1 MEQRKKKLIIIQ
13 IVFFAIGLSIIIY
26 TYIFKE
32 KKNSEIISLENVKK
46 IDEQFKKNQNLTEDV
61 FFNIKYSGLD
71 LAGNRYILL
80 AKEAIAR
87 KTNEELVDMKFV
99 EVTFYF
105 KDDTTLNV
113 KSNSG
118 IYNNKTLDMIFI
130 DNVEA
135 LYEGSRLTA
144 GKADYSNSNSFLTIS
159 DNVRVIDDKGIVAA
173 DKLLFDI
180 KKQNLNIVSVNNKIN
195 ANINL
200 K

>member
-1 MEQRKKKLIIIQ
+1 MIDRKKKLIIIQ
-13 IVFFAIGLSIIIY
+13 VIFFVIGLSVVVY
-26 TYIFKE
+26 TYYLKEE
-32 KKNSEIISLENVKK
+32 KKSEIISLESIKK
-46 IDEQFKKNQNLTEDV
+46 IDNQLKKSQNIDEDV

-80 AKEAIAR
+80 AKEAISS
-87 KTNEELVDMKFV
+87 KINEDLVDMKFV

-113 KSNSG
+113 KSNLG
-118 IYNNKTLDMIFI
+118 LYNNKTLDMIFKE
-130 DNVEA
+130 NVVA
-135 LYEGSRLTA
+135 LYEDSKLTA
-144 GKADYSNSNSFLTIS
+144 EKADYSNSNSFLTIS
-159 DNVRVIDDKGIVAA
+159 DNVIVTDDKGIIAA

>member
-13 IVFFAIGLSIIIY
+13 IVFFAIGLSVIMY

-32 KKNSEIISLENVKK
+32 KKNSEIILSENVKK
-46 IDEQFKKNQNLTEDV
+46 IDEQLKKNQDLAEDV

-118 IYNNKTLDMIFI
+118 LYNNKTLDMIFK

-159 DNVRVIDDKGIVAA
+159 ENVKVVDNKGVVAA

>member
-1 MEQRKKKLIIIQ
+1 MINRNKKLIIIQ
-13 IVFFAIGLSIIIY
+13 LIFFLIGLSVVVY
-26 TYIFKE
+26 TYYLKE
-32 KKNSEIISLENVKK
+32 EKQNEIVSLENIKK
-46 IDEQFKKNQNLTEDV
+46 IDDQLKQSQNNDEDV

-80 AKEAIAR
+80 AKEAKNSKI
-87 KTNEELVDMKFV
+87 NEELVDMKFV

-105 KDDTTLNV
+105 KDDTILNV

-118 IYNNKTLDMIFI
+118 LYNNKTLDMIFKE
-130 DNVEA
+130 NVVA
-135 LYEGSRLTA
+135 LYEGSKLTA
-144 GKADYSNSNSFLTIS
+144 EKADYSNSNSFLTIS
-159 DNVRVIDDKGIVAA
+159 DNVVIIDDKGVVAA

>member
-13 IVFFAIGLSIIIY
+13 IVFFAIGLSVIMY

-32 KKNSEIISLENVKK
+32 KKNSEIILLENVKK
-46 IDEQFKKNQNLTEDV
+46 IDEQLKKNQELTEDV

-80 AKEAIAR
+80 AKEATAR

-118 IYNNKTLDMIFI
+118 LYNNKTLDMIFK

-159 DNVRVIDDKGIVAA
+159 DNVRVVDNKGVVAA

>member
-13 IVFFAIGLSIIIY
+13 IVFFAIGLSVIMY

-32 KKNSEIISLENVKK
+32 KKNSEIILSENVKK
-46 IDEQFKKNQNLTEDV
+46 IDEQLKKNQDLAEDV

-80 AKEAIAR
+80 AKEATAR

-113 KSNSG
+113 KSNYG
-118 IYNNKTLDMIFI
+118 LYNNKTLDMIFK

-159 DNVRVIDDKGIVAA
+159 ENVKVVDNKGVVAA

>member
-1 MEQRKKKLIIIQ
+1 MVL
-13 IVFFAIGLSIIIY
+13 
-26 TYIFKE
+26 
-32 KKNSEIISLENVKK
+32 ISLL
-46 IDEQFKKNQNLTEDV
+46 I
-61 FFNIKYSGLD
+61 FF
-71 LAGNRYILL
+71 
-80 AKEAIAR
+80 
-87 KTNEELVDMKFV
+87 
-99 EVTFYF
+99 TFS
-105 KDDTTLNV
+105 TTLNV
-113 KSNSG
+113 KSSSG
-118 IYNNKTLDMIFI
+118 LYNNKTLDMIFK

-159 DNVRVIDDKGIVAA
+159 DNVRVVDNKGIVSA

>member
-1 MEQRKKKLIIIQ
+1 MKQQKKKLIIIQ

>member
-1 MEQRKKKLIIIQ
+1 MIDRKKKLIIIQ
-13 IVFFAIGLSIIIY
+13 VIFFVIGLSVVVY
-26 TYIFKE
+26 TYYLKEE
-32 KKNSEIISLENVKK
+32 KKSEIISLESIKK
-46 IDEQFKKNQNLTEDV
+46 IDNQLKKSQNIDEDV

-80 AKEAIAR
+80 AKEAISS
-87 KTNEELVDMKFV
+87 KINEDLVDMKFV

-113 KSNSG
+113 KSNLG
-118 IYNNKTLDMIFI
+118 LYNNKTLDMIFKE
-130 DNVEA
+130 NVVA
-135 LYEGSRLTA
+135 LYEGSKLTA
-144 GKADYSNSNSFLTIS
+144 EKADYSNSNSFLTIS
-159 DNVRVIDDKGIVAA
+159 DNVIVTDDKGIIAA

>member
-13 IVFFAIGLSIIIY
+13 IVFFAIGLSIIMY

-87 KTNEELVDMKFV
+87 KANEELIDMKFV

-118 IYNNKTLDMIFI
+118 LYNNKTLDMIFI

-144 GKADYSNSNSFLTIS
+144 EKADYSNSNSFLTIS
-159 DNVRVIDDKGIVAA
+159 DNVRVIDDKGVVAA

>member
-13 IVFFAIGLSIIIY
+13 IVFFAIGLSVIMY

-32 KKNSEIISLENVKK
+32 KKNSEIILSENVKK
-46 IDEQFKKNQNLTEDV
+46 IDEQLKKNQDLAEDV

-80 AKEAIAR
+80 AKEATAR

-118 IYNNKTLDMIFI
+118 LYNNKTLDMIFK

-159 DNVRVIDDKGIVAA
+159 ENVKVVDNKGVVAA